1 MLSVATYQPMTHAPS
16 ILTLSHAAF
25 NLFLGLLPQDRITR
39 AADRITVHADS
50 GDAVW
55 YLRGN
60 RWLTTAPGDDTAR
73 RFGAQGP
80 VQ

>member
-1 MLSVATYQPMTHAPS
+1 MTHTPS
-16 ILTLSHAAF
+16 ILTLSDTAF
-25 NLFLGLLPQDRITR
+25 NRFLGLLPQHRVTR
-39 AADRITVHADS
+39 AAKRITVHADS

-55 YLRGN
+55 HLRGN
-60 RWLTTAPGDDTAR
+60 RWLTTAPGEDTAR